1 MAAAQESPT
10 GTRMF
15 ARVLGPF
22 LVIVDIT
29 AAVRAPDT
37 QAVLSEFEASPLWS
51 WVAGAFVLICGL
63 IVVAGH
69 QYWRGAA
76 PIIVSV
82 LGWLITLRGLL
93 LLAFPKVFVSVAN
106 SMIGAQAW
114 WVPLCIAFALVGLYL
129 TYVGWAPA
137 PSRSTPRTARTGPD
151 LAASRVIEQ
160 RAST

>member
-1 MAAAQESPT
+1 MDAAQESWT
-10 GTRMF
+10 STRMF
-15 ARVLGPF
+15 ARVLAPF

-29 AAVRAPDT
+29 AMVRTPDT

-51 WVAGAFVLICGL
+51 WMAGAFVLIFGR

-76 PIIVSV
+76 PIIISV

-106 SMIGAQAW
+106 SMVGAQAW
-114 WVPLCIAFALVGLYL
+114 WVTLCIAFALVGLYL

-137 PSRSTPRTARTGPD
+137 HSRPTPRAARTSRHLPR
-151 LAASRVIEQ
+151 AA
-160 RAST
+160 